1 VIFLGWAEA
10 AIKREK
16 MIKQS
21 LKIADSERNRRYYQ
35 KNRNKVKRR
44 VKENYIKLR
53 LHIIEILGG
62 ECVFCEETN
71 TSLLNL
77 HHRVP
82 MEVKENKIYHYKKNE
97 DILMLLCIRCH
108 VTYHNV
114 MDWLKI
120 DDIYKE

>member
-1 VIFLGWAEA
+1 MIFLGWAEA

-62 ECVFCEETN
+62 GMCF
-71 TSLLNL
+71 LWG
-77 HHRVP
+77 
-82 MEVKENKIYHYKKNE
+82 NKRLIIKPPPQGSNGS
-97 DILMLLCIRCH
+97 
-108 VTYHNV
+108 
-114 MDWLKI
+114 
-120 DDIYKE
+120 